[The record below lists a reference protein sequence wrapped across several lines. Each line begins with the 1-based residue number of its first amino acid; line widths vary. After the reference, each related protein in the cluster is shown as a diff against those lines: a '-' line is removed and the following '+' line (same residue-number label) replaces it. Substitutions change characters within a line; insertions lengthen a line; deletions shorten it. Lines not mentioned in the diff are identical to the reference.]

1 MISSIRIAA
10 VIMIYTTVVAQSKIE
25 NPDSLAG
32 FRGFDWN
39 SSLESVRSNEK
50 SGYMQTSITLNKK
63 VLSFSG
69 EVENIKTRI
78 DFVFED
84 DKLIEGSY
92 SFDDLEDIK
101 KVFYSIRNF
110 IVKDYG
116 HPDFGAVGRID
127 TDKIWVKVNNYG
139 LFRGPELYWQF
150 LNGFIAMLSSKYED
164 NITLTVLFV
173 HNKTIKQ
180 YSEEILMPVDL
191 FLIE

>member
-39 SSLESVRSNEK
+39 SSLESIRSNEK